1 MDSRVAITAFALSL
15 GLGAQGAL
23 VAQPAPASAP
33 APAPVRIEQPWIRSL
48 PAGVPAAGYA
58 RLENLSDR
66 LIVLTAAASPAFGEV
81 ELHRTVAQ
89 AGTMSMVPAARIEI
103 APHAALEFASGGYH
117 MMLMH
122 PTHELH
128 RGERVPITL
137 QFASGARVTALFEVR
152 DHE

>member
-1 MDSRVAITAFALSL
+1 MDSRVAIAAFALSL
-15 GLGAQGAL
+15 GLGAPGAL
-23 VAQPAPASAP
+23 FAQSAP
-33 APAPVRIEQPWIRSL
+33 VPVRIEQPWIRWL

-66 LIVLTAAASPAFGEV
+66 AAVLTGAESPAFGEI

-89 AGTMSMVPAARIEI
+89 AGTMSMVPAGRIEI
-103 APHAALEFASGGYH
+103 APHATLEFASGGYH

-137 QFASGARVTALFEVR
+137 QFASGARATALFEVR